1 MPRVF
6 VSPCGTSLIT
16 NGTDESLRK
25 FLNKRSNL
33 QEKEF
38 SQEDKKVVDK
48 HCAQREQEIINADIA
63 KARDL
68 SAELNG
74 IITYRN
80 TDCDSQFSKSDQY
93 IILAT
98 DTYLGGITAKFA
110 AHWLQGQGLNAID
123 KVIPDLS
130 TKDIES
136 FRVAMSEIVRWC
148 DEELEKQY
156 PKPAW
161 KTIFNLTGGFKSVN
175 GFLQT
180 LAMFYA
186 DESIYIF
193 EAGGQLLKI
202 PRLPIQLDPES
213 EVAENLFTFRRL
225 AVLHEEL
232 SEEECQDISDTL
244 LEHIDD
250 QVSLSE
256 WGKLI
261 WQKSWKLH
269 YSKELLPPLSLQ
281 LKYSDRFEQDL
292 ESLLE
297 DRLLIVNQRLDQI
310 SRYLQSNRTE
320 NPPTLDFKPLRGR
333 PFRGRFDPEPTHECD
348 AWADQ
353 DAKRIYGH
361 FDGNN
366 YILDHLGRKLN

>member
-1 MPRVF
+1 MPRVL
-6 VSPCGTSLIT
+6 VSPCGTSLLT
-16 NGTDESLRK
+16 NGTDESLRRLLIK
-25 FLNKRSNL
+25 TSNY
-33 QEKEF
+33 KEVDF
-38 SQEDKKVVDK
+38 SQEEKKIVDK
-48 HCAQREQEIINADIA
+48 HCAQREEEIHAADIA
-63 KARDL
+63 KARKL

-74 IITYRN
+74 LITYRDM
-80 TDCDSQFSKSDQY
+80 DCGSEFSKSDHY

-98 DTYLGGITAKFA
+98 DTYLGSITAKFA
-110 AHWLQGQGLNAID
+110 VDWLKGQGLNAVD
-123 KVIPDLS
+123 KAIKDLS

-136 FRVAMSEIVRWC
+136 FRAAMSEIVRWC
-148 DEELEKQY
+148 NEELEESY

-213 EVAENLFTFRRL
+213 EIADNLFTFRRL
-225 AVLHEEL
+225 AVLREEL
-232 SEEECQDISDTL
+232 SAEECQNISDTL
-244 LEHIDD
+244 LERIDD

-269 YSKELLPPLSLQ
+269 YSKELLPPLSSQ

-310 SRYLQSNRTE
+310 SRYLQSNRTD

-348 AWADQ
+348 AWSDQ

>member
-1 MPRVF
+1 MPRVI
-6 VSPCGTSLIT
+6 VSPCGTSLLT
-16 NGTDESLRK
+16 NDTDESLRK

-38 SQEDKKVVDK
+38 SQEDKKVVDQ
-48 HCAQREQEIINADIA
+48 HFAQREQEIHTADIT
-63 KARDL
+63 KARKL

-74 IITYRN
+74 IITYRDA
-80 TDCDSQFSKSDQY
+80 DCKGDFSTSDHY

-110 AHWLQGQGLNAID
+110 VDWLQGQGLNAID

-130 TKDIES
+130 TKDIET

-156 PKPAW
+156 PKPTW
-161 KTIFNLTGGFKSVN
+161 KIIFNLTGGFKSVN

-202 PRLPIQLDPES
+202 PRLPIQLDPEA
-213 EVAENLFTFRRL
+213 EIAENLFTFRRL
-225 AVLHEEL
+225 AVFQEEL
-232 SEEECQDISDTL
+232 SDEECQNISDTL
-244 LEHIDD
+244 LEHIDGR
-250 QVSLSE
+250 VSLSE
-256 WGKLI
+256 WGKLM
-261 WQKSWKLH
+261 WQKSWKQY
-269 YSKELLPPLSLQ
+269 YSEDFLPPLSSQ
-281 LKYSDRFEQDL
+281 LSYSDRFEQDVMDL
-292 ESLLE
+292 PG
-297 DRLLIVNQRLDQI
+297 DRLFIINQRLDQI
-310 SRYLQSNRTE
+310 TRYLESNRSY
-320 NPPTLDFKPLRGR
+320 NPPTLDFKPLKGR
-333 PFRGRFDPEPTHECD
+333 PFKGKLNPEPTHECD
-348 AWADQ
+348 AWSDQ

-361 FDGNN
+361 FDDKNF
-366 YILDHLGRKLN
+366 ILDHLGKKLQ